1 MIQVRLV
8 DGMIRQFCRQC
19 EHEYGGQFNPHGPWV
34 RRTAEQMEQVQ
45 LARAGARPHAPRA
58 PVF

>member
-34 RRTAEQMEQVQ
+34 RRTAEHMEQAQ
-45 LARAGARPHAPRA
+45 LAEREHDRTHHA